1 MFRASSAQTSIKS
14 KMVVSVVLTLC
25 LFLSLGMIFYS
36 QFISKKLSDSY
47 YRSVEVLSSS
57 FNEGVQSSLE
67 RGQMKNFQKLLTRQK
82 DIEGVR
88 EVVLY
93 TRAGTVDMSATGR
106 VEKNSDIDRAVWKEI
121 SKNRQAIIKTT
132 EKSIH
137 IYTPQIAVAD
147 CLRCHPGWQKSEL
160 GGVLELIY
168 DIEPLKK
175 TLTNQRA
182 MLFGGGFVLLF
193 MMSIVIF
200 MLAGSLTRPLIEMT
214 GIMKKIAANELE
226 VEVPAQDRRDE
237 IGRMAEAVEIFKENA
252 VERRRLEN
260 ALSEMANHFEDS
272 VVTFFTSFTAEMKE
286 MQESVHQMKEI
297 ADQTNTRSVDA
308 VATSSKTVDN
318 VGQASA
324 AIEELIAS
332 IGEIQ
337 GKIVNSSEISQT
349 AAGKASVASSL
360 GRKLA
365 TAAGEIGKV
374 VDLISGIA
382 GQTNLLALNAT
393 IEAARAGEAGKGFAV
408 VATEVKSL
416 AGQTGSSAKEIVE
429 KITDIQNFTT
439 ESVHA
444 VEEIDKTIATINETM
459 ALVLSAVEEQ
469 KGTSAAIT
477 ESTHQATANT
487 VEVSD
492 NLTGVATA
500 IAETDAALQEVLVKV
515 DNLMA
520 GGDTLRSEVDRF
532 LQQVRAM

>member
-1 MFRASSAQTSIKS
+1 MSRANSAQTSIKS

-25 LFLSLGMIFYS
+25 LFLSLGLLFYNH
-36 QFISKKLSDSY
+36 FISKKLNDSY
-47 YRSVEVLSSS
+47 YRSVQVLSDS

-67 RGQMKNFQKLLTRQK
+67 RGQMKNFQKLLTRQTE
-82 DIEGVR
+82 IEGVR
-88 EVVLY
+88 EVILY
-93 TRAGTVDMSATGR
+93 NRTGTVDMSATGQ
-106 VEKNSDIDRAVWKEI
+106 VEKDSNIDQAVWKDI
-121 SKNRQAIIKTT
+121 SQNHQAITKTR

-147 CLRCHPGWQKSEL
+147 CLRCHPGWQKNEL

-168 DIEPLKK
+168 DIEPLKE
-175 TLTNQRA
+175 TIGNQRA
-182 MLFGGGFVLLF
+182 MLFGGGFILLILI
-193 MMSIVIF
+193 SIVIF
-200 MLAGSLTRPLIEMT
+200 ILTGSLTKPLVEMT
-214 GIMKKIAANELE
+214 DTMKKIADNELDA
-226 VEVPAQDRRDE
+226 EVPAKDRRDE
-237 IGRMAEAVEIFKENA
+237 IGRMAEAVEVFKENA
-252 VERRRLEN
+252 VERQRLET

-272 VVTFFTSFTAEMKE
+272 VVTFFSSFTSDMQE
-286 MQESVHQMKEI
+286 MQTAVHQLKDV
-297 ADQTNTRSVDA
+297 ATQTNTRADAA
-308 VATSSKTVDN
+308 VATSAETVAN

-337 GKIVNSSEISQT
+337 EKVINSSEISRI
-349 AAGKASVASSL
+349 AAGKASEASAL

-365 TAAGEIGKV
+365 TAAGEIDKV
-374 VDLISGIA
+374 VALIVGIA

-416 AGQTGSSAKEIVE
+416 AGQTGSSAKEITE

-444 VEEIDKTIATINETM
+444 IEEIDKTIATINETM
-459 ALVLSAVEEQ
+459 ALVLSSVEEQ
-469 KGTSAAIT
+469 KGTTAAIT
-477 ESTHQATANT
+477 ESTHQATTNT
-487 VEVSD
+487 EEVSD
-492 NLTGVATA
+492 NLAGVATA
-500 IAETDAALQEVLVKV
+500 IADTDAALQQVLLKV

-520 GGDTLRSEVDRF
+520 GGETLRSEVDQF